1 MKHAPQHPRLQVSKG
16 LPPGALIHI
25 GERKIEKPKISV
37 IQYKEDKFIEF
48 SPDNLTSLSDSLL
61 DDCTTW
67 IDISGIHDAG
77 FIQEL
82 GAIFQLDNL
91 SLEDI
96 MNTQSRAKYEE
107 YDNYILILVKDL
119 FFQKNENIGVEQI
132 SFILK
137 DHILITFQ
145 EKEGDAF
152 DSVRNRIRNATTKI
166 RTLGSDYLTYALIDA
181 ILDNIFVVTDTFEA
195 DLNQLENELTTS
207 TSKKLINKIQITRK
221 RFTTLRRAIVPI
233 KEVVFTMS
241 KTDNKRFTKKT
252 HPYLRDLYDHTL
264 QVAETIEQSRD
275 TVLGLMSIYQSG
287 TNQIMNNIM
296 KTLTVISTIFMA
308 LSLIAGIYGMNFKNM
323 PELYWEY
330 GYFIILGMMAIVSVI
345 LIVVFKMK
353 KWLD

>member
-25 GERKIEKPKISV
+25 GEIKIEKPKISV
-37 IQYKEDKFIEF
+37 IQYKEDKCIEF
-48 SPDNLTSLSDSLL
+48 SPDNLNSLSDSLL
-61 DDCTTW
+61 GDYTTW
-67 IDISGIHDAG
+67 IDISGVHDAS

-82 GAIFQLDNL
+82 GAVFQLDNL

-107 YDNYILILVKDL
+107 YDNYILILVKDV
-119 FFQKNENIGVEQI
+119 FFQENENIGVEQI

-137 DHILITFQ
+137 DHTLITFQ

-207 TSKKLINKIQITRK
+207 TSKRLINKIQIARK

-241 KTDNKRFTKKT
+241 KTDNKRFTKK
-252 HPYLRDLYDHTL
+252 HIH
-264 QVAETIEQSRD
+264 I
-275 TVLGLMSIYQSG
+275 
-287 TNQIMNNIM
+287 
-296 KTLTVISTIFMA
+296 
-308 LSLIAGIYGMNFKNM
+308 
-323 PELYWEY
+323 
-330 GYFIILGMMAIVSVI
+330 
-345 LIVVFKMK
+345 
-353 KWLD
+353 